1 MTELNYFENFDAH
14 LSEVDT
20 ESEEGM
26 EDFVKDFLIQVLSTK
41 LLDGAIAVTDDDC
54 LPPSERN
61 NFLLSRDGKKFSG
74 WVTTGLRK
82 IYKFELLE
90 KKESWKV
97 KIDCEAVSLR

>member
-20 ESEEGM
+20 ESETEM
-26 EDFVKDFLIQVLSTK
+26 EKFMKDFFIQTLSTQ
-41 LLDGAIAVTDDDC
+41 LLDGAIEVTDDDC

-61 NFLLSRDGKKFSG
+61 NFLLSKDGKKFYG

-82 IYKFELLE
+82 IYQFELVE
-90 KKESWKV
+90 SKKGKWNLKTN
-97 KIDCEAVSLR
+97 CEAVY